1 MKFLTSVF
9 ASAFACLLILPA
21 STAAQEIEA
30 TVTVISDRLSAAGR
44 EEVAGFADEM
54 QRYLNSTRF
63 TTGEWEGPK
72 VKMNF
77 NVVFVGESGGG
88 RFDANLMAGS
98 QRGIFKEESLSP
110 MLKVLDENWNFRYVR
125 NQPLQQAPGSF
136 DEVTSVVDFYAY
148 LALGLDL
155 DSYDYQGGSSMYEKA
170 REIAQRAAMS
180 ADAKGWSLDYK
191 PGRYSRYGL
200 IRELTDIR
208 YLPIRKFILDY
219 HYNGLDLGAEQGRA
233 VAIDSIDSH
242 LSKLVVAVDKL
253 VEPSTTM
260 RVLADAK
267 HIEFAELFAGHS
279 DPQVWRKL
287 MFIDPGHQMVYEKA
301 RDRR

>member
-1 MKFLTSVF
+1 MKQSTRALSLAILT
-9 ASAFACLLILPA
+9 LLLVPIA
-21 STAAQEIEA
+21 GRAQEIEA
-30 TVTVISDRLSAAGR
+30 TVTVNSDRLSPAGR

-54 QRYLNSTRF
+54 LRYINSTRF
-63 TTGEWEGPK
+63 TTDQWDGEK
-72 VKMNF
+72 VRMNF
-77 NVVFVGESGGG
+77 NVVFVGEGGGG
-88 RFDANLMAGS
+88 RFDVNLMAGS
-98 QRGIFKEESLSP
+98 QRSIFKAESVSP
-110 MLKVLDENWNFRYVR
+110 MLKVFDENWSFRYVR

-136 DEVTSVVDFYAY
+136 DEVTSVIDFYVY

-155 DSYDYQGGSSMYEKA
+155 DSYDYQGGSRMFEKA
-170 REIAQRAAMS
+170 REIAQRASM

-191 PGRYSRYGL
+191 PGRFSRYGL
-200 IRELTDIR
+200 VRELTDIR
-208 YLPIRKFILDY
+208 YLPIRKFIYDY
-219 HYNGLDLGAEQGRA
+219 HYAGLDLAAEGGREA
-233 VAIDSIDSH
+233 AIDSIDSH
-242 LSKLVVAVDKL
+242 LSKLVVALDKL

-267 HIEFAELFAGHS
+267 NVEFSELFAGYK